1 MTARTFDSLKTETA
15 AWLSREGD
23 SSYLNLF
30 DLLVQLTETR
40 IRKLLR
46 TRRMQAVA
54 EITLTANS
62 LTAPLP
68 EDFAG
73 VRGAPTLRLEQ
84 GTFTLDHISRSIPD
98 RTQLSRDPGQPQKFH
113 IYGSNLICL
122 PRPDID
128 YIVDLP
134 YYQNLLDI
142 GEDRQFNWVLQKYP
156 DIYFNGVMWYA
167 YLYLGDF
174 DRAGAW
180 KDKFFLALRDLRR
193 IDKHDRFGVAGNRQ
207 RSQVTPMDVPLSRAG
222 RLG

>member
-23 SSYLNLF
+23 GFYENIF

-46 TRRMQAVA
+46 TRRMQTTAA
-54 EITLTANS
+54 ITLTADS
-62 LTAPLP
+62 LVAPLP

-84 GTFTLDHISRSIPD
+84 GTVTLDHISRSIPD
-98 RTQLSRDPGQPQKFH
+98 RTQLSRDPGRPQKFH

-122 PRPDID
+122 PRPDVD

-156 DIYFNGVMWYA
+156 DIYFNGIMWYA
-167 YLYLGDF
+167 YMYLEDF
-174 DRAGAW
+174 DRAATW

-193 IDKHDRFGVAGNRQ
+193 IDKHDRFGVAGNQQ
-207 RSQVTPMDVPLSRAG
+207 RSQVIPMDVPLSRAG